1 MKSYAYEN
9 LLLIMDIAQ
18 KKTLMLCG
26 DDRRERVGVSTLLG
40 KWLICCVCFCRF
52 CDLFW

>member
-26 DDRRERVGVSTLLG
+26 DDRRESWCFNIARQVADLLCMF
-40 KWLICCVCFCRF
+40 LSF
-52 CDLFW
+52 L